1 MQLSQ
6 YISDLLFRYECV
18 IVPNFGAFL
27 THNISAQINTHTHS
41 FLPPKKQLSFNRQL
55 QTNDGILANHIANIE
70 QISYDNALA
79 KIAKQVTEINNR
91 VNNGEAVILTHVGT
105 LKKSEAKLQFE
116 PSYEVNYLT
125 ESFGLSAF
133 NSPQILRESPL
144 EVVLPKEKSPITLT
158 AKKRRTQSIMR
169 YAAITILALGLGG
182 YLGSN
187 AYINQVEQ
195 HNIQAEAEANIA
207 LENRIQ
213 EATFAVSTPLPTS
226 VLDVKNRT
234 EDFHIVAGAF
244 RVKANSERKLR
255 QLKRLGFKARIIG
268 QNRYG
273 LHQVVYD
280 SYPSREEAQQALYT
294 IKRTQDPTAWLLIK
308 TLK

>member
-1 MQLSQ
+1 MQLNQ

-27 THNISAQINTHTHS
+27 AHNISAKIDTHTHS
-41 FLPPKKQLSFNRQL
+41 FLPPKKRLSFNVQL
-55 QTNDGILANHIANIE
+55 QTNDGVLANHIANLE

-79 KIAKQVTEINNR
+79 KIAKQVAEINNR
-91 VNNGEAVILTHVGT
+91 IDNGEAIVLTLIGT
-105 LKKSEAKLQFE
+105 LKKSGGKLQFE

-125 ESFGLSAF
+125 ESFGLSSF
-133 NSPQILRESPL
+133 NSPEILRDSPL
-144 EVVLPKEKSPITLT
+144 KVASPKEKLPSPLT
-158 AKKRRTQSIMR
+158 VKKRRAQSIMR

-187 AYINQVEQ
+187 AYINQIEQ

-213 EATFAVSTPLPTS
+213 EATFAVSTPLPAI
-226 VLDVKNRT
+226 VLDIKSRA

-280 SYPSREEAQQALYT
+280 SYSSRDEAQRALYT

>member
-1 MQLSQ
+1 MQLNQ

-41 FLPPKKQLSFNRQL
+41 FLPPKKQISFNGQL
-55 QTNDGILANHIANIE
+55 QSNDGVLANHVANLE

-79 KIAKQVTEINNR
+79 KIAKQVAEINNR
-91 VNNGEAVILTHVGT
+91 IDNGEAVILTRIGT
-105 LKKSEAKLQFE
+105 LKKSEGKLQFQ

-125 ESFGLSAF
+125 ESFGLSSF
-133 NSPQILRESPL
+133 NSPEILRESPSK
-144 EVVLPKEKSPITLT
+144 VVSPKEKSPIPLT
-158 AKKRRTQSIMR
+158 AKKRRAQSIMR
-169 YAAITILALGLGG
+169 YAAIAILALGLGG

-187 AYINQVEQ
+187 AYINQIEQ
-195 HNIQAEAEANIA
+195 HNIQAEAEANIT

-213 EATFAVSTPLPTS
+213 EATFAVSTPLPTI
-226 VLDVKNRT
+226 VLDLKNRS

-244 RVKANSERKLR
+244 RIKANSERKLR
-255 QLKRLGFKARIIG
+255 QLKRLGFEARIIG

-280 SYPSREEAQQALYT
+280 SYSSREEAQRALYT

-308 TLK
+308 SLK